1 TRKTKKPKQ
10 KNTLG
15 FCYFISQNQIEKI
28 ENLESF
34 PNLRF
39 LCLAGNRI
47 QRVENLQ
54 ALPHL
59 SALDL
64 SHNQIRALDAGGEQ
78 GRIQG
83 AARIA
88 GIPIPALPA
97 SVSPGVGVKRC
108 FGSCLGR
115 EGSAVGGFGGSRN
128 LGWRGSAPSSV
139 IPFIPAEELPR
150 SLRILDLTG
159 NECSR
164 QDGYRDLVVAALPHL
179 LQLDSQP
186 IHGDTAREE
195 AGGGSCSSSS
205 EEEEEEEEDEEL
217 FPELRIPFT
226 VDKGARMGTGH
237 AALLVWQCHISW
249 NSRPGRFPAG
259 CAPGAG
265 GAGAV
270 EAEEEPGG
278 APGPA
283 GGAAGAPGSAAG
295 PGAGPAL
302 SPRGTAVTS
311 ASIQGVPASSWRH
324 PAPRQGS
331 GEGAW
336 CQRSGEWA
344 VIPNTLQQQQ
354 GIKSLFPPQSSWM
367 SPYSHPEGLEMGG
380 STQGAVGRAPN
391 PIPHPCPSPCTSF
404 QAVATPP
411 G

>member
-1 TRKTKKPKQ
+1 MAEQGDSPCGAPEGTRPGV
-10 KNTLG
+10 TLSNSLVTTRICPTG
-15 FCYFISQNQIEKI
+15 PLPTSTLRLDRENISCIGKLRRMAEIHSLYLQQNQIEKI

-226 VDKGARMGTGH
+226 VDKDFLQDVHRELAGRARWRRRKSLEEH
-237 AALLVWQCHISW
+237 RARLEELRELRALLLDPGQGQLCPQGAQLSPLPA
-249 NSRPGRFPAG
+249 SRVSQR
-259 CAPGAG
+259 APGAIQPPG
-265 GAGAV
+265 KALEKEPGAKGAGN
-270 EAEEEPGG
+270 GQ
-278 APGPA
+278 
-283 GGAAGAPGSAAG
+283 
-295 PGAGPAL
+295 L
-302 SPRGTAVTS
+302 SQIPC
-311 ASIQGVPASSWRH
+311 SS
-324 PAPRQGS
+324 S
-331 GEGAW
+331 KE
-336 CQRSGEWA
+336 
-344 VIPNTLQQQQ
+344 
-354 GIKSLFPPQSSWM
+354 
-367 SPYSHPEGLEMGG
+367 
-380 STQGAVGRAPN
+380 
-391 PIPHPCPSPCTSF
+391 
-404 QAVATPP
+404 
-411 G
+411 